1 MYQKPTLEKYNAKI
15 NFKLFLES
23 TWSIVDWLVVR
34 FTYSRGERTLFQ
46 TFGKSF
52 KEVLDNFLAREK
64 ISISFHYK
72 PELHCNQT
80 PSANFLKQTN
90 NTEYMRVPVFPD
102 LGLDSVHFYS
112 TCLKFGTFVCQ
123 FSWLLKF
130 VIRFCFWLNT
140 ILF

>member
-1 MYQKPTLEKYNAKI
+1 MIQDMYQKRTLGKYNAKI

-90 NTEYMRVPVFPD
+90 NTEYEGFGFSRFRARFSPFLFNLLEVWDIRM
-102 LGLDSVHFYS
+102 SV
-112 TCLKFGTFVCQ
+112 
-123 FSWLLKF
+123 
-130 VIRFCFWLNT
+130 
-140 ILF
+140 